1 MLTEQARRVGCWA
14 HGVCLLW
21 LFVLPGGV
29 QAAVIGVLYPEIREP
44 YRSVFLNMGRGIEET
59 VVGHQVVY
67 RALARGDGTPAIRAW
82 VREQSVDVVVA
93 LGNRAHRAAVPLRAD
108 IPVLVGAVLAS
119 PALREMDAVGVALD
133 PHPEALF
140 AALRRF
146 APGVRTVHVV
156 LSERRSAWL
165 LPFAREAARQHGLLL
180 QAHTVA
186 GLGESAQVFEGII
199 HRADSRRDA
208 LWLVQDSTVVDNSA
222 VLPFVLREAWR
233 RDLVVFS
240 STPEHVKRGAL
251 FGAFPDH
258 VAAGRRLGALAS
270 ALADGRNGR
279 LRLEPLAGVRFAFNT
294 RTADHLGLRVSQRAR
309 AMISLEFP
317 AR

>member
-1 MLTEQARRVGCWA
+1 MLAKRTRRVGHWV

-21 LFVLPGGV
+21 VLVLPGGV

-44 YRSVFLNMGRGIEET
+44 YRSVFLNMGRGIEEAAA
-59 VVGHQVVY
+59 GHQVVY
-67 RALARGDGTPAIRAW
+67 RALSRDDGTDAIRAW
-82 VREQSVDVVVA
+82 VEEASVDVVVA

-108 IPVLVGAVLAS
+108 VPVLVGAVLAS
-119 PALREMDAVGVALD
+119 PALQEMDAVGVALD

-156 LSERRSAWL
+156 LSQRRTAWL
-165 LPFAREAARQHGLLL
+165 LPFAREAAREHGLRLR
-180 QAHTVA
+180 AHVVA
-186 GLGESAQVFEGII
+186 DLTESAGMFEAIMERI
-199 HRADSRRDA
+199 DSRRDA
-208 LWLVQDSTVVDNSA
+208 VWLVQDPTVVDSGA
-222 VLPFVLREAWR
+222 VLPYVLREAWR

-240 STPEHVKRGAL
+240 SNPEHVKRGAL

-294 RTADHLGLRVSQRAR
+294 RTADHLGLRMSQRAR